1 MPGTLY
7 ERLGG
12 RRGIEAIAHAAVD
25 NHLQNPLV
33 AARFRAT
40 DIARAKAM
48 ATQFF
53 CMGSGGP
60 ERYEGKDM
68 RAAHLGMNI
77 NEQEYMAVMDDIV
90 SALKA
95 PGIGA
100 AEQAEVVA
108 ILYSLKGDILRV

>member
-12 RRGIEAIAHAAVD
+12 RKGIEAIAHAAVD
-25 NHLQNPLV
+25 NHLKSPLV

-40 DIARAKAM
+40 DLDRAKRM

-68 RAAHLGMNI
+68 RTAHLGMNV

-90 SALKA
+90 AAMTSHGVAA
-95 PGIGA
+95 PVQG
-100 AEQAEVVA
+100 EVVA
-108 ILYSLKGDILRV
+108 ILFSLKGDILRI